1 MAEHTARFNNWFQIV
16 SNIAIIVGLGLVVYE
31 LNQSKTL
38 AHVQFVNDDFARL
51 TDLQMALIG
60 EDPREAFAK
69 ASLNPNELTE
79 QDVVALE
86 ALYQTVA
93 MNMNNI
99 VISSRRAGLDRP
111 WRLAVSQQASRW
123 FSSEPGRRWLRA
135 YYATID
141 DRFGL
146 SEVGKV
152 AQRAVVETP
161 DDYYGSMYQLL
172 LAKY

>member
-1 MAEHTARFNNWFQIV
+1 MADRTARFNNWFQIV

-69 ASLNPNELTE
+69 ASLSPNDLTE

-99 VISSRRAGLDRP
+99 VISPYPSKRAAGSHRSRADDGCERTM
-111 WRLAVSQQASRW
+111 
-123 FSSEPGRRWLRA
+123 RRS
-135 YYATID
+135 TID
-141 DRFGL
+141 LD
-146 SEVGKV
+146 
-152 AQRAVVETP
+152 
-161 DDYYGSMYQLL
+161 
-172 LAKY
+172 